1 MEPEVSSKNTKAQI
15 LVAYNRLSREHQEL
29 QGKFEELRK
38 EKRAAVPAPEPRAK
52 EPKPLVEMITG
63 ATIGDIVGSLDH
75 LRASFGSAISEL
87 SAKLTAEA
95 TRLAELRQ
103 AVESETTQLGDVYDL
118 EVVEGLLDELIRTH
132 IGKSDHFDEEMNQK
146 RQAFEQGMADR
157 RKAWQDEQQEH
168 TRSIEERSASL
179 KIARQREAAAYKYER
194 ERTRKQDADTYEANT
209 GKLDAE
215 LDEFLQS
222 KNREW
227 QEREEAIAEQEN
239 LFERY
244 RSEVEAFPEKLDA
257 AVKKAAAEGRR
268 PVESE
273 AKVRTDLR
281 ATEVE
286 GEKQIYELR
295 VQSLEETIEKQAT
308 QIENLSKQLN
318 AVLKQAQDLAVKA
331 LEGASSASTYQAVK
345 EMARE
350 MAKNVPVNE

>member
-1 MEPEVSSKNTKAQI
+1 MEPEVDSKNTKAQI

-38 EKRAAVPAPEPRAK
+38 EKRAVPAPEPRTK
-52 EPKPLVEMITG
+52 EPKPLAEMITG

-75 LRASFGSAISEL
+75 LGASFGSAISEL

-95 TRLAELRQ
+95 TRLTELRQ
-103 AVESETTQLGDVYDL
+103 AVEAETTQLGDVHGL
-118 EVVEGLLDELIRTH
+118 EVVESTLDELIRTH

-146 RQAFEQGMADR
+146 RQAFEQGIADR

-168 TRSIEERSASL
+168 TRFIEERNASL
-179 KIARQREAAAYKYER
+179 KIARQREAAAHKYER
-194 ERTRKQDADTYEANT
+194 ERTRKQDTDTYEANT

-215 LDEFLQS
+215 LDELVQS

-227 QEREEAIAEQEN
+227 QEREEVIVEQEN

-244 RSEVEAFPEKLDA
+244 RNEVETFPEKLDA

-273 AKVRTDLR
+273 AKVRTDLC
-281 ATEVE
+281 AKEVD

-295 VQSLEETIEKQAT
+295 VQSLEETIGKQVT
-308 QIENLSKQLN
+308 QIDALSRQLN

-350 MAKNVPVNE
+350 VAKNLPVNE